1 MIIKSDNFNVDKNGN
16 MTCKNATI
24 TGGTIHIES
33 IPYAL
38 GAIFSVA
45 ATDGSG
51 SVQIDSYQVNIDD
64 GTLGRPGRITNLLSK
79 DGMHLTNYNSNQET
93 IIETSGIETP
103 VLTQTSLESKK
114 KNFEKFVN
122 ALDIIKQIDI
132 YKYNLKSE
140 KDTDKKHIGFVIG
153 DKYKYAKEVTNKDN
167 TGVDDYS
174 FISLCCKAIQEQQEL
189 IEKQNKTIENL
200 TAKVEKLEKTIEELT
215 ARVEKLEQKAGEA

>member
-24 TGGTIHIES
+24 TGGTIHIEAD
-33 IPYAL
+33 PNVL

-45 ATDGSG
+45 STDGSG
-51 SVQIDSYQVNIDD
+51 CVQIDSYQVNISD
-64 GTLGRPGRITNLLSK
+64 GSPTNPGSIINLINK
-79 DGMHLTNYNSNQET
+79 EGMHLNNFYTQQNTEVTY
-93 IIETSGIETP
+93 SGIETP
-103 VLTQTSLESKK
+103 VLTQTSLENKK
-114 KNFEKFVN
+114 KNFEKLEN
-122 ALDIIKQIDI
+122 ALEILKQIDI
-132 YKYNLKSE
+132 YKYNLKFE
-140 KDTDKKHIGFVIG
+140 NDTDKKHLGFVIG